1 MSSKVLSYQ
10 MQLAPKINTR
20 MRRFRA
26 AVISAADDYRVLMAA
41 ESADAI
47 DRNMRTLKQRTGD
60 MQKAVEGLKQK
71 EQDAAARYE
80 RYLGHVKRLEE
91 EVLAAKAHAATA
103 EQDLQS
109 AKRESAAQVLA
120 SDGL

>member
-1 MSSKVLSYQ
+1 MQVLTT
-10 MQLAPKINTR
+10 APSLSLI
-20 MRRFRA
+20 
-26 AVISAADDYRVLMAA
+26 
-41 ESADAI
+41 
-47 DRNMRTLKQRTGD
+47 
-60 MQKAVEGLKQK
+60 
-71 EQDAAARYE
+71 RYE

-91 EVLAAKAHAATA
+91 EVIAAKAHAANA